1 MRRIDPETVKKILD
15 TADIVEVVSDF
26 VSLKRRGANYMG
38 LCPFHNER
46 TPSFSVSKARGYCK
60 CFSCGKG
67 GSAVGFI
74 MEHEQLSY
82 GEALRWLANKYGIEV
97 EEEEMTPEQMEAAT
111 ERESMLALNDFAL
124 RHFEHNLTENADGR
138 AIGLAYFHER
148 GLTDVAIKRFR
159 LGYALD
165 RQGAFLSDAL
175 GKGYSE
181 KLLLDTGLCGKSER
195 GSLYDRFRGRVIYP
209 VFSLS
214 GKVVAFGGRTLRTGK
229 EVSKY
234 VNSPESVIY
243 HKSNQLYGL
252 YQARRAIVSSDKCIL
267 VEGYMDVISMSQ
279 RGVENVVAS
288 SGTSLTDGQIALIH
302 RFTENVTV
310 IYDSDAAGI
319 KASLRGIDMLLA
331 EGLNIKVMLLPDGED
346 PDSFAQAHTLEQ
358 IHQYMSENETDFLR
372 FKTQVLLKD
381 VAANDPIGRSRVIT
395 DIVRSISVIPNDV
408 TRNEYVKECSRLL
421 GANEDTLAMQV
432 AKFRAQ
438 AADVKAGRAP
448 KPADDGNGAE
458 TYVADSTLIRR
469 ETSIN
474 SSDRITYLRPY
485 ELATL
490 RLVLKYGMIHLCD
503 VSTEDGNILPVRVI
517 DFVDSELAQD
527 EMTFSNED
535 LLKAYNAAMNLT
547 AQWNMERV
555 MRQAEIEDVVAK
567 HRAEGLQCI
576 MNEATTIA
584 QTKKLGD
591 ELATECEEMRAR
603 LLDEFDELFISR
615 RLASD
620 PDDTLRKLVANLVS
634 EKYQLSRI
642 HTKHS
647 RVETERECLADRV
660 PKAVYGWK
668 NAVLEWHEKEL
679 RRRMTETAAANDST
693 QVNVLL
699 TELME
704 LRGKVATLAKYLG
717 ERIVLPRK

>member
-1 MRRIDPETVKKILD
+1 MRRIDPETVRKILD

-26 VSLKRRGANYMG
+26 VNLKRRGANYMG

-46 TPSFSVSKARGYCK
+46 TPSFSVSKAKGYCK

-74 MEHEQLSY
+74 MEHEQLGY

-97 EEEEMTPEQMEAAT
+97 AEEEMTPEQMEAAT

-124 RHFEHNLTENADGR
+124 RHFEHNITENPDGR
-138 AIGLAYFHER
+138 AIGLSYFRER
-148 GLTDVAIKRFR
+148 GITDAAIKRFR

-165 RQGAFLSDAL
+165 RWDALLSDAL
-175 GKGYSE
+175 NKGYSE

-195 GSLYDRFRGRVIYP
+195 GQLFDRFRGRVIYP
-209 VFSLS
+209 VFALS
-214 GKVVAFGGRTLRTGK
+214 GKVVAFGGRTLRK
-229 EVSKY
+229 DKDISKY

-252 YQARRAIVSSDKCIL
+252 YQARRAIVSADKCIL

-279 RGVENVVAS
+279 RGMENVVAS
-288 SGTSLTDGQIALIH
+288 SGTSLTDGQISLIH

-358 IHQYMSENETDFLR
+358 IQAYMAEHETDFLR

-421 GANEDTLAMQV
+421 GANEDTLALQV

-438 AADVKAGRAP
+438 AADVKVGRTR
-448 KPADDGNGAE
+448 PANENNEEDAAIV
-458 TYVADSTLIRR
+458 TDSSLIRR
-469 ETSIN
+469 ETAI
-474 SSDRITYLRPY
+474 SSDRMAYLRPY

-503 VSTEDGNILPVRVI
+503 VTDNDGNIMPVRVI
-517 DFVDSELAQD
+517 DFIDSELAQD
-527 EMTFSNED
+527 DMTFCNAD
-535 LLKAYNAAMNLT
+535 LLKTYNAAMGLT
-547 AQWNMERV
+547 GQWRHERAA
-555 MRQAEIEDVVAK
+555 REAEIEEIVNL
-567 HRAEGLQCI
+567 HREEGLKRI
-576 MNEATTIA
+576 MNEATTLA
-584 QTKKLGD
+584 QTKKLED
-591 ELATECEEMRAR
+591 ELGAEAERMRNSM
-603 LLDEFDELFISR
+603 LDEFDELFISR
-615 RLASD
+615 LLASD
-620 PDDTLRKLVANLVS
+620 PDDTLRRLAANMVS

-647 RVETERECLADRV
+647 RVETERDCLADRV

-668 NAVLEWHEKEL
+668 NAVLEWQEKEL
-679 RRRMTETAAANDST
+679 RRLMTDAAANNDSDR
-693 QVNVLL
+693 VNSIL

-704 LRGKVATLAKYLG
+704 LRGKVTALAKYLG

>member
-1 MRRIDPETVKKILD
+1 MRRIDPETVRKILD

-26 VSLKRRGANYMG
+26 VNLKRRGANYMG

-46 TPSFSVSKARGYCK
+46 TPSFSVSKAKGYCK

-74 MEHEQLSY
+74 MEHEQLGY

-97 EEEEMTPEQMEAAT
+97 AEEEMTPEQMEAAT

-124 RHFEHNLTENADGR
+124 RHFEHNITENPDGR
-138 AIGLAYFHER
+138 AIGLSYFRER
-148 GLTDVAIKRFR
+148 GITDAAIKRFR

-165 RQGAFLSDAL
+165 RWDALLSDAL
-175 GKGYSE
+175 NKGYSE

-195 GSLYDRFRGRVIYP
+195 GQLFDRFRGRVIYP
-209 VFSLS
+209 VFALS
-214 GKVVAFGGRTLRTGK
+214 GKVVAFGGRTLRK
-229 EVSKY
+229 DKDVSKY

-252 YQARRAIVSSDKCIL
+252 YQARRAIVSADKCIL

-279 RGVENVVAS
+279 RGMENVVAS
-288 SGTSLTDGQIALIH
+288 SGTSLTDGQISLIH

-358 IHQYMSENETDFLR
+358 IQTYMAEHETDFLR

-421 GANEDTLAMQV
+421 GANEDTLALQV

-438 AADVKAGRAP
+438 AADVKAGRTR
-448 KPADDGNGAE
+448 PANENNEEDAAIV
-458 TYVADSTLIRR
+458 TDSSLIRR
-469 ETSIN
+469 ETAI
-474 SSDRITYLRPY
+474 SSDRMAYLRPY

-503 VSTEDGNILPVRVI
+503 VTDNDGNIMPVRVI
-517 DFVDSELAQD
+517 DFIDSELAQD
-527 EMTFSNED
+527 DMTFCNAD
-535 LLKAYNAAMNLT
+535 LLKA
-547 AQWNMERV
+547 
-555 MRQAEIEDVVAK
+555 
-567 HRAEGLQCI
+567 
-576 MNEATTIA
+576 
-584 QTKKLGD
+584 
-591 ELATECEEMRAR
+591 
-603 LLDEFDELFISR
+603 
-615 RLASD
+615 
-620 PDDTLRKLVANLVS
+620 
-634 EKYQLSRI
+634 
-642 HTKHS
+642 
-647 RVETERECLADRV
+647 
-660 PKAVYGWK
+660 
-668 NAVLEWHEKEL
+668 
-679 RRRMTETAAANDST
+679 
-693 QVNVLL
+693 
-699 TELME
+699 
-704 LRGKVATLAKYLG
+704 
-717 ERIVLPRK
+717 

>member
-1 MRRIDPETVKKILD
+1 MRRIDPETVRKILD

-26 VSLKRRGANYMG
+26 VNLKRRGANYMG

-46 TPSFSVSKARGYCK
+46 TPSFSVSKAKGYCK

-74 MEHEQLSY
+74 MEHEQLGY

-97 EEEEMTPEQMEAAT
+97 AEEEMTPEQMEAAT

-124 RHFEHNLTENADGR
+124 RHFEHNITENPDGR
-138 AIGLAYFHER
+138 AIGLSYFRER
-148 GLTDVAIKRFR
+148 GITDAAIKRFR

-165 RQGAFLSDAL
+165 RWDSLLSDAL
-175 GKGYSE
+175 NKGYSE

-195 GSLYDRFRGRVIYP
+195 GQLFDRFRGRVIYP
-209 VFSLS
+209 VFALS
-214 GKVVAFGGRTLRTGK
+214 GKVVAFGGRTLRK
-229 EVSKY
+229 DKDVSKY

-252 YQARRAIVSSDKCIL
+252 YQARRAIVSADKCIL

-279 RGVENVVAS
+279 RGMENVVAS
-288 SGTSLTDGQIALIH
+288 SGTSLTDGQISLIH

-358 IHQYMSENETDFLR
+358 IQAYMAEHETDFLR

-421 GANEDTLAMQV
+421 GANEDTLALQV

-438 AADVKAGRAP
+438 AADVKAGRTRPTNENSGDESAIV
-448 KPADDGNGAE
+448 
-458 TYVADSTLIRR
+458 TDSSLIKR
-469 ETSIN
+469 ETAI
-474 SSDRITYLRPY
+474 SSDRMAYLRPY

-503 VSTEDGNILPVRVI
+503 VTDNEGNIMPVRVI
-517 DFVDSELAQD
+517 DFIDSELAQD
-527 EMTFSNED
+527 DMTFCNAD
-535 LLKAYNAAMNLT
+535 LLNAYNAAMGLT
-547 AQWNMERV
+547 DQWRHERAAKE
-555 MRQAEIEDVVAK
+555 AEVEEIVNR
-567 HRAEGLQCI
+567 HREEGVKRI
-576 MNEATTIA
+576 MNEATTLA
-584 QTKKLGD
+584 QTKKLED
-591 ELATECEEMRAR
+591 ELGAEIENMRNSI
-603 LLDEFDELFISR
+603 LDEFDELFISR
-615 RLASD
+615 LLASD
-620 PDDTLRKLVANLVS
+620 PDDTLRRLAANMVS

-647 RVETERECLADRV
+647 KVETERDCLADRV

-668 NAVLEWHEKEL
+668 NAVLEWQEKEL
-679 RRRMTETAAANDST
+679 RRLMTDAAANNDSDR
-693 QVNVLL
+693 VNSIL

-704 LRGKVATLAKYLG
+704 LRGKVTALAKYLG

>member
-1 MRRIDPETVKKILD
+1 MRRIDPETVRKILD

-26 VSLKRRGANYMG
+26 VNLKRRGANYMG

-46 TPSFSVSKARGYCK
+46 TPSFSVSKAKGYCK

-74 MEHEQLSY
+74 MEHEQLGY

-97 EEEEMTPEQMEAAT
+97 AEEEMTPEQMEAAT

-124 RHFEHNLTENADGR
+124 RHFEHNITENPDGR
-138 AIGLAYFHER
+138 AIGLSYFRER
-148 GLTDVAIKRFR
+148 GITDAAIKRFR

-165 RQGAFLSDAL
+165 RWDALLSDAL
-175 GKGYSE
+175 NKGYSE

-195 GSLYDRFRGRVIYP
+195 GQLFDRFRGRVIYP
-209 VFSLS
+209 VFALS
-214 GKVVAFGGRTLRTGK
+214 GKVVAFGGRTLRK
-229 EVSKY
+229 DKDVSKY

-252 YQARRAIVSSDKCIL
+252 YQARRAIVSADKCIL

-279 RGVENVVAS
+279 RGMENVVAS
-288 SGTSLTDGQIALIH
+288 SGTSLTDGQISLIH

-358 IHQYMSENETDFLR
+358 IQTYMAEHETDFLR

-421 GANEDTLAMQV
+421 GANEDTLALQV

-438 AADVKAGRAP
+438 AADVKAGRTR
-448 KPADDGNGAE
+448 PANENNEEDAAIV
-458 TYVADSTLIRR
+458 TDSSLIRR
-469 ETSIN
+469 ETAI
-474 SSDRITYLRPY
+474 SSDRMAYLRPY

-503 VSTEDGNILPVRVI
+503 VTDNDGNIMPVRVI
-517 DFVDSELAQD
+517 DFIDSELAQD
-527 EMTFSNED
+527 DMTFCNAD
-535 LLKAYNAAMNLT
+535 LLKAYNAAMGLT
-547 AQWNMERV
+547 GQWRHERAA
-555 MRQAEIEDVVAK
+555 REAEIEEIVNL
-567 HRAEGLQCI
+567 HREEGLKRI
-576 MNEATTIA
+576 MNEATTLA
-584 QTKKLGD
+584 QTKKLED
-591 ELATECEEMRAR
+591 ELGAEAERMRNSM
-603 LLDEFDELFISR
+603 LDEFDELFISR
-615 RLASD
+615 LLASD
-620 PDDTLRKLVANLVS
+620 PDDTLRRLAANMVS

-647 RVETERECLADRV
+647 RVETERDCLADRV

-668 NAVLEWHEKEL
+668 NAVLEWQEKEL
-679 RRRMTETAAANDST
+679 RRLMTDAAANNDSDR
-693 QVNVLL
+693 VNSIL

-704 LRGKVATLAKYLG
+704 LRGKVTALAKYLG